1 MYRINMLR
9 KKNVFKDCKN
19 VWIKNLTKISP
30 SSTDASG
37 TIWSR
42 VSEAENIQN
51 LRSTDDKLKQIY
63 QYIYIHLM

>member
-30 SSTDASG
+30 SSTDATG
-37 TIWSR
+37 KIWSR

>member
-30 SSTDASG
+30 SSTDDTG
-37 TIWSR
+37 NIWSL

-51 LRSTDDKLKQIY
+51 LRSRDDKLKQIY